1 MRGKKMYKIS
11 TLNKISPAG
20 LARLTDEY
28 TITENVQ
35 EANSIILRSYNMHDM
50 DLPADLMAVGR
61 AGAGVNNIPLD
72 KCAQQGI
79 VVFNAPGANANAVK
93 ELCLAGMFLA
103 ARNITEGFEWAKTLI
118 GTEDVGKAV
127 EKGKGQFAGTEI
139 KGKTLG
145 VIGLGAIGVLVA
157 NAAESLGMNVIGHDP
172 FLSVKAAHSLSNTI
186 DIADSLKDLYP
197 QCDYITIHV
206 PVMDS
211 TKAMINAEAFAQMKD
226 GVVFLNFARDKLV
239 NDSDL
244 LSAIDSGKVKKYIT
258 DFPNDTVIGKKGIL
272 ALPHLGAS
280 SAEAEDNCAVM
291 AVDQVMD
298 YLENGNIVNSVN
310 MPACTLGP
318 KKVTRISIIS
328 KADAGVLEKVAAIC
342 DGDVINK
349 VKGEYAYTL
358 AETTGDVDESAITGE
373 GIIRVRILR

>member
-1 MRGKKMYKIS
+1 MYKIG
-11 TLNKISPAG
+11 TLNKISPVG

-28 TITENVQ
+28 TVVEDVQ
-35 EANSIILRSYNMHDM
+35 EANGIILRSYNMHEMELSDN
-50 DLPADLMAVGR
+50 LLAVGR

-72 KCAQQGI
+72 KCAEQGI

-93 ELCLAGMFLA
+93 ELCLSGLFLA
-103 ARNITEGFEWAKTLI
+103 ARNIPEGYEWAKTLV
-118 GTEDVGKAV
+118 GTEEVGKAV

-157 NAAESLGMNVIGHDP
+157 NAAEGLGMNVIGYDP

-186 DIADSLKDLYP
+186 SIADALKDLYP
-197 QCDYITIHV
+197 HCDYISIHV
-206 PVMDS
+206 PATDS
-211 TKAMINAEAFAQMKD
+211 TKGMIDEEAFAQMKN

-239 NDSDL
+239 NDAAL
-244 LSAIDSGKVKKYIT
+244 LAALESGKVKKYVT
-258 DFPNDTVIGKKGIL
+258 DFPNDTVIGKPGVL

-291 AVDQVMD
+291 AADQIMD
-298 YLENGNIVNSVN
+298 CLENGNIVNSVN

-318 KKVTRISIIS
+318 KKGTRISVIS
-328 KADAGVLEKVAAIC
+328 KADAGALEKVAALA

-349 VKGEYAYTL
+349 TRGDYAYTL
-358 AETTGDVDESAITGE
+358 AETSGDVDESAITGD
-373 GIIRVRILR
+373 GIIRVRILK

>member
-1 MRGKKMYKIS
+1 MYKIG

-28 TITENVQ
+28 TIVDDVQ
-35 EANSIILRSYNMHDM
+35 EANGIILRSYNMHEM
-50 DLPADLMAVGR
+50 ELSENLLAVGR

-72 KCAQQGI
+72 KCAEQGI

-93 ELCLAGMFLA
+93 ELCLAGMLLA
-103 ARNITEGFEWAKTLI
+103 ARNIPAGYTWATTLI
-118 GTEDVGKAV
+118 GQDEVGKTV

-139 KGKTLG
+139 LGKTLG

-157 NAAESLGMNVIGHDP
+157 NAAEGLGMNVIGYDP
-172 FLSVKAAHSLSNTI
+172 YLSVKAAHSLSNTI
-186 DIADSLKDLYP
+186 EIVDAVKDLYP
-197 QCDYITIHV
+197 KCDYITIHV
-206 PVMDS
+206 PVMDA
-211 TKAMINAEAFAQMKD
+211 TKGMIDAAAFSQMKD

-239 NDSDL
+239 NDTDL
-244 LSAIDSGKVKKYIT
+244 LAALDSGKVKKYVT
-258 DFPNDTVIGKKGIL
+258 DFPNDAVIGKEGVI

-280 SAEAEDNCAVM
+280 SAEAEDNCASM
-291 AVDQVMD
+291 AANEIMD

-318 KKVTRISIIS
+318 KKATRICVIS
-328 KADAGVLEKVAAIC
+328 KADAGALEKVAAIA

-349 VKGEYAYTL
+349 TRGDYAYTL
-358 AETTGDVDESAITGE
+358 AETTGDVDESAITGD
-373 GIIRVRILR
+373 GIIRVRVLK

>member
-1 MRGKKMYKIS
+1 MYKIG
-11 TLNKISPAG
+11 TLNKISPVG
-20 LARLTDEY
+20 LARLTDDY
-28 TITENVQ
+28 TITEDVQ

-50 DLPADLMAVGR
+50 EFSPNLLAIGR

-93 ELCLAGMFLA
+93 ELCLSGMLLA
-103 ARNITEGFEWAKTLI
+103 ARNIPAGLEWAKTLV
-118 GTEDVGKAV
+118 GTEDVSKAV

-145 VIGLGAIGVLVA
+145 VIGLGAIGAMVA
-157 NAAESLGMNVIGHDP
+157 NAAESLGMDVIGYDP
-172 FLSVKAAHSLSNTI
+172 FLSIKAALSLSNTI
-186 DIADSLKDLYP
+186 KIVDAPKDLYP

-206 PVMDS
+206 PATDD
-211 TKAMINAEAFAQMKD
+211 TKGMINAEAFAQMKD

-239 NDSDL
+239 NDADL
-244 LSAIDSGKVKKYIT
+244 LAAIESGKVRKYVT
-258 DFPNDTVIGKKGIL
+258 DFPNDTVIGKDGVI

-280 SAEAEDNCAVM
+280 SAEAEDNCAAM

-310 MPACTLGP
+310 MPACSLGP
-318 KKVTRISIIS
+318 RKGTRISVIS
-328 KADAGVLEKVAAIC
+328 KADAGVLEKVAEVC

-349 VKGEYAYTL
+349 VRGEYAYTL
-358 AETTGDVDESAITGE
+358 GETSGDIDESAITGE
-373 GIIRVRILR
+373 GVIRVRVLK

>member
-1 MRGKKMYKIS
+1 MYKIG
-11 TLNKISPAG
+11 TLNKISPVG
-20 LARLTDEY
+20 LARLTDDY

-50 DLPADLMAVGR
+50 EFSPDLLAIGR

-93 ELCLAGMFLA
+93 ELCLSGMFLA
-103 ARNITEGFEWAKTLI
+103 ARNIPAGLEWAKTLA

-145 VIGLGAIGVLVA
+145 VIGLGAIGAMVA
-157 NAAESLGMNVIGHDP
+157 NAAESLGMDVIGYDP
-172 FLSVKAAHSLSNTI
+172 FLSIKAALSLSNTI
-186 DIADSLKDLYP
+186 KIVDSPKDLYP

-206 PVMDS
+206 PANDN
-211 TKAMINAEAFAQMKD
+211 TKGMIDAAAFAQMKD

-239 NDSDL
+239 NDADL
-244 LSAIDSGKVKKYIT
+244 LAAIGSGKVKKYVT
-258 DFPNDTVIGKKGIL
+258 DFPNDTVIGKEGVI

-280 SAEAEDNCAVM
+280 SAEAEDNCAAM

-310 MPACTLGP
+310 MPACSLGS
-318 KKVTRISIIS
+318 KKGTRVSVIS
-328 KADAGVLEKVAAIC
+328 KADAGVLEKVAEVC

-349 VKGEYAYTL
+349 VRGEYAYTL
-358 AETTGDVDESAITGE
+358 GEASGDIDGSAIAGE
-373 GIIRVRILR
+373 GVIRVRILK

>member
-1 MRGKKMYKIS
+1 MYKIS

-72 KCAQQGI
+72 KWAQQGI

-318 KKVTRISIIS
+318 KKGTRISIIS

>member
-1 MRGKKMYKIS
+1 MYKIG
-11 TLNKISPAG
+11 TLNKISPVG
-20 LARLTDEY
+20 LARLTDDY

-50 DLPADLMAVGR
+50 EFSPDLLAIGR

-93 ELCLAGMFLA
+93 ELCLSGMFLA
-103 ARNITEGFEWAKTLI
+103 ARNIPAGLEWAKTLA

-145 VIGLGAIGVLVA
+145 VIGLGAIGAMVA
-157 NAAESLGMNVIGHDP
+157 NAAESLGMDVIGYDP
-172 FLSVKAAHSLSNTI
+172 FLSIKAALSLSNTI
-186 DIADSLKDLYP
+186 KIVDSPKDLYP

-206 PVMDS
+206 PANDN
-211 TKAMINAEAFAQMKD
+211 TKGMIDAAAFAQMKD
-226 GVVFLNFARDKLV
+226 GVVFLNFARYKLV
-239 NDSDL
+239 NDADL
-244 LSAIDSGKVKKYIT
+244 LAAIGSGKVKKYVT
-258 DFPNDTVIGKKGIL
+258 DFPNDTVIGKEGVI

-280 SAEAEDNCAVM
+280 SAEAEDNCAAM

-310 MPACTLGP
+310 MPACSLGP
-318 KKVTRISIIS
+318 KKGTRVSVIS
-328 KADAGVLEKVAAIC
+328 KADAGVLEKVAEVC

-349 VKGEYAYTL
+349 VRGEYAYTL
-358 AETTGDVDESAITGE
+358 GEASGDIDGSAIAGE
-373 GIIRVRILR
+373 GVIRVRILK

>member
-1 MRGKKMYKIS
+1 MYKIG
-11 TLNKISPAG
+11 TLNKISPVG
-20 LARLTDEY
+20 LARLTDDY

-50 DLPADLMAVGR
+50 EFSPDLLAIGR

-93 ELCLAGMFLA
+93 ELCLSGMFLA
-103 ARNITEGFEWAKTLI
+103 ARNTPAGLEWAKTLA

-145 VIGLGAIGVLVA
+145 VIGLGAIGAMVA
-157 NAAESLGMNVIGHDP
+157 NAAESLGMDVIGYDP
-172 FLSVKAAHSLSNTI
+172 FLSIKAALSLSNTI
-186 DIADSLKDLYP
+186 KIVDSPKDLYP

-206 PVMDS
+206 PANDN
-211 TKAMINAEAFAQMKD
+211 TKGMIDAAAFAQMKD

-239 NDSDL
+239 NDADL
-244 LSAIDSGKVKKYIT
+244 LAAIGSGKVKKYVT
-258 DFPNDTVIGKKGIL
+258 DFPNDTVIGKEGVI

-280 SAEAEDNCAVM
+280 SAEAEDNCAAM

-310 MPACTLGP
+310 MPTCSLGP
-318 KKVTRISIIS
+318 KKGTRVSVIS
-328 KADAGVLEKVAAIC
+328 KADAGVLEKVAEVC

-349 VKGEYAYTL
+349 VRGEYAYTL
-358 AETTGDVDESAITGE
+358 GEASGDIDGSAIAGE
-373 GIIRVRILR
+373 GVIRVRILK

>member
-1 MRGKKMYKIS
+1 MYKIG
-11 TLNKISPAG
+11 TLNKISPVG
-20 LARLTDEY
+20 LARLTDDY

-50 DLPADLMAVGR
+50 EFSPDLLAIGR

-93 ELCLAGMFLA
+93 ELCLSGMFLA
-103 ARNITEGFEWAKTLI
+103 ARNIPAGLEWAKTLA

-145 VIGLGAIGVLVA
+145 VIGLGAIGAMVA
-157 NAAESLGMNVIGHDP
+157 NAAESLGMDVIGYDP
-172 FLSVKAAHSLSNTI
+172 FLSIKAALSLSNTI
-186 DIADSLKDLYP
+186 KIVDSPKDLYP

-206 PVMDS
+206 PANDN
-211 TKAMINAEAFAQMKD
+211 TKGMIDAAAFAQMKD

-239 NDSDL
+239 NDADL
-244 LSAIDSGKVKKYIT
+244 LAAIGSGKVKKYVT
-258 DFPNDTVIGKKGIL
+258 DFPNDTVIGKEGVI

-280 SAEAEDNCAVM
+280 SAEAEDNCAAM

-310 MPACTLGP
+310 MPACSLGP
-318 KKVTRISIIS
+318 KKGTRVSVIS
-328 KADAGVLEKVAAIC
+328 KADAGVLEKVAEVC

-349 VKGEYAYTL
+349 VRGEYAYTL
-358 AETTGDVDESAITGE
+358 GEASGDIDESAIAGE
-373 GIIRVRILR
+373 GVIRVRILK

>member
-1 MRGKKMYKIS
+1 M
-11 TLNKISPAG
+11 
-20 LARLTDEY
+20 
-28 TITENVQ
+28 
-35 EANSIILRSYNMHDM
+35 
-50 DLPADLMAVGR
+50 
-61 AGAGVNNIPLD
+61 
-72 KCAQQGI
+72 
-79 VVFNAPGANANAVK
+79 VFNAPGANANAVK

-318 KKVTRISIIS
+318 KKGTRISIIS

>member
-1 MRGKKMYKIS
+1 MYKIG
-11 TLNKISPAG
+11 TLNKISPVG
-20 LARLTDEY
+20 LARLTDDY

-50 DLPADLMAVGR
+50 EFSPDLLAIGR

-93 ELCLAGMFLA
+93 ELCLSGMFLA
-103 ARNITEGFEWAKTLI
+103 ARNIPAGLEWAKTLA

-145 VIGLGAIGVLVA
+145 VIGLGAIGAMVA
-157 NAAESLGMNVIGHDP
+157 NAAESLGMDVIGYDP
-172 FLSVKAAHSLSNTI
+172 FLSIKAALSLSNTI
-186 DIADSLKDLYP
+186 KIVDSPKDLYP

-206 PVMDS
+206 PANDN
-211 TKAMINAEAFAQMKD
+211 TKGMIDAVAFAQMKD

-239 NDSDL
+239 NDADL
-244 LSAIDSGKVKKYIT
+244 LAAIGSGKVKKYVT
-258 DFPNDTVIGKKGIL
+258 DFPNDTVIGKEGVI

-280 SAEAEDNCAVM
+280 SAEAEDNCAAM

-310 MPACTLGP
+310 MPACSLGP
-318 KKVTRISIIS
+318 KKGTRVSVIS
-328 KADAGVLEKVAAIC
+328 KADAGVLEKVAEVC

-349 VKGEYAYTL
+349 VRGEYAYTL
-358 AETTGDVDESAITGE
+358 GEASGDIDESAIAGE
-373 GIIRVRILR
+373 GVIRVRILK